1 MLNMNPQVFV
11 RTPCHVWRS
20 VDKPKTAMK
29 TMVEGTLGR
38 YRSRLASSG
47 QSSSV
52 QLALGPKLMRP
63 FGSVESVDIVPVGF
77 VVFPF
82 CLCDG
87 RGVWVL
93 LE

>member
-1 MLNMNPQVFV
+1 MLSMNPHVFV
-11 RTPCHVWRS
+11 RTPCHVCRS

-63 FGSVESVDIVPVGF
+63 FGSVDIVPVGF
-77 VVFPF
+77 VVS
-82 CLCDG
+82 LSVYVMVV
-87 RGVWVL
+87 GV
-93 LE
+93 